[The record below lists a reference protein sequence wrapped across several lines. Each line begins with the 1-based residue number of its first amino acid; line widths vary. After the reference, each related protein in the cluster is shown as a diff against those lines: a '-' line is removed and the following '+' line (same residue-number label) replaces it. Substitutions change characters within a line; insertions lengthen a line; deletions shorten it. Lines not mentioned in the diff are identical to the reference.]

1 MTTNACANWKNL
13 SVTDEYDQEA
23 SAKRKGRS
31 RERPGGRLSPVRDAY
46 RAASIVAMTAIV
58 FSIVL
63 MPFAISSLVAALR
76 HPTGDRAYHLTTPT
90 TLAGEWTKL
99 NIAAVGINEATQ
111 TVTLR
116 ISGFHNCPAR
126 CVDVERIHLY
136 SVHADPS
143 GAFGS
148 PPSVV
153 VDLPLDSSEVEQQV
167 MLPMSGDLIDYPFD
181 HYRLLL
187 GVAFAKVG
195 ANGKEIPFS
204 PVAASNALAY
214 SIDNLIPRV
223 ALDPPRFLKPSQ
235 YDVVGASY
243 DSVSGIDFYRPAYLR
258 ILTVLL
264 TLLIVL
270 ATAYGVFIRPFTQI
284 IPTVGG
290 LVLGVWGIR
299 SLLVGGYPPDSTG
312 VDLVLEASIL
322 LLLLTVTARAVYY
335 MWPKSRANRIEEG

>member
-1 MTTNACANWKNL
+1 MTDDDRQGVPT
-13 SVTDEYDQEA
+13 
-23 SAKRKGRS
+23 KGMDGS
-31 RERPGGRLSPVRDAY
+31 RAPLRRRILPTRDAY
-46 RAASIVAMTAIV
+46 RAASIVATTAIV

-90 TLAGEWTKL
+90 SLAGEWTKL
-99 NIAAVGINEATQ
+99 NVAAVAINEATQ

-126 CVDVERIHLY
+126 CANVERIHLY
-136 SVHADPS
+136 SVHANPS
-143 GAFGS
+143 GAFGA

-153 VDLPLDSSEVEQQV
+153 VDLPSDSSEVEQQV

-187 GVAFAKVG
+187 GVAFSKIG
-195 ANGKEIPFS
+195 ANGEETPFS
-204 PVAASNALAY
+204 PAAANNAFSY

-223 ALDPPRFLKPSQ
+223 SFDPPRFLRPSQ

-243 DSVSGIDFYRPAYLR
+243 DSVASIDFYRPAYLR

-312 VDLVLEASIL
+312 VDLVLEAAIL

-335 MWPKSRANRIEEG
+335 MWPKSRANRIDEEPRSAPRG

>member
-1 MTTNACANWKNL
+1 MTG
-13 SVTDEYDQEA
+13 EYDENA
-23 SAKRKGRS
+23 STNSAPRSTVSPKR
-31 RERPGGRLSPVRDAY
+31 RLIPTRDAY
-46 RAASIVAMTAIV
+46 RAASIVATTAIV
-58 FSIVL
+58 FSIIL
-63 MPFAISSLVAALR
+63 LPFAISSLVAALR
-76 HPTGDRAYHLTTPT
+76 HPTGDRAYHLVTPS
-90 TLAGEWTKL
+90 TLTGEWTKL
-99 NIAAVGINEATQ
+99 NIAAISINEAAQ

-116 ISGFHNCPAR
+116 VSGFHNCPAR
-126 CVDVERIHLY
+126 CTNVERIHLY
-136 SVHADPS
+136 SVHANPS
-143 GAFGS
+143 GAYGS
-148 PPSVV
+148 PPSAV
-153 VDLPLDSSEVEQQV
+153 VDLPADSSEVEQQV
-167 MLPMSGDLIDYPFD
+167 VLPMSGDLIDYPFD

-187 GVAFAKVG
+187 GVAFARVG
-195 ANGKEIPFS
+195 ANGDEIPFS
-204 PVAASNALAY
+204 PVAASHALSY

-223 ALDPPRFLKPSQ
+223 AFDPPRFLKPSQ
-235 YDVVGASY
+235 YDVIGATY

-335 MWPKSRANRIEEG
+335 MWPKSRAMPSRRG

>member
-1 MTTNACANWKNL
+1 M
-13 SVTDEYDQEA
+13 TDEQRQDARAEGEERP
-23 SAKRKGRS
+23 SARS
-31 RERPGGRLSPVRDAY
+31 RKRIVTTRGAY
-46 RAASIVAMTAIV
+46 RAGSMVATTAIV

-63 MPFAISSLVAALR
+63 MPFAISSLIAALR
-76 HPTGDRAYHLTTPT
+76 HPTGSRAYNLTAPA
-90 TLAGEWTKL
+90 TLTGEWTKL
-99 NIAAVGINEATQ
+99 NIAAVAINETTQ

-126 CVDVERIHLY
+126 CANVERIHFY

-143 GAFGS
+143 GAFGA
-148 PPSVV
+148 PPSAV
-153 VDLPLDSSEVEQQV
+153 VDLPADSSEVEQQIT
-167 MLPMSGDLIDYPFD
+167 LPMSGDLINYPFD

-187 GVAFAKVG
+187 GIAFAKVTASG
-195 ANGKEIPFS
+195 GEIPFS
-204 PVAASNALAY
+204 PAAANNTLAY
-214 SIDNLIPRV
+214 SIDNFIPRV
-223 ALDPPRFLKPSQ
+223 AFAPPKFLRPAQ

-243 DSVSGIDFYRPAYLR
+243 DSVSGIDFYRPSYLR

-290 LVLGVWGIR
+290 LVLGVWGVR

-322 LLLLTVTARAVYY
+322 LLLLAVTARAMYY
-335 MWPKSRANRIEEG
+335 MWPKSRATRFKQEVERVTGE

>member
-1 MTTNACANWKNL
+1 MALVKE
-13 SVTDEYDQEA
+13 DDA
-23 SAKRKGRS
+23 SDS
-31 RERPGGRLSPVRDAY
+31 EDDRERRPPNSRGIPFSVHRAY
-46 RAASIVAMTAIV
+46 RAASLVAATAIA

-76 HPTGDRAYHLTTPT
+76 HPTGGRAYNLSVPSQLTD
-90 TLAGEWTKL
+90 EWTKL
-99 NIAAVGINEATQ
+99 NIAAVSLNEATQ

-116 ISGFHNCPAR
+116 ISGFHNCPTR
-126 CVDVERIHLY
+126 CAEVERIHFF

-143 GAFGS
+143 GAYGA
-148 PPSVV
+148 PPSAV
-153 VDLPLDSSEVEQQV
+153 VDLPRNSNEVEQQIT
-167 MLPMSGDLIDYPFD
+167 LPMSGDLIDYPFD

-187 GVAFAKVG
+187 GVALARVS
-195 ANGKEIPFS
+195 ANGTETLVTPAT
-204 PVAASNALAY
+204 VNNTLAY
-214 SIDNLIPRV
+214 SFDNLIPRV
-223 ALDPPRFLKPSQ
+223 TTAPPRFLKPAQ

-243 DSVSGIDFYRPAYLR
+243 DSVSGISFYRPAYLR

-290 LVLGVWGIR
+290 LVLGVWGVR
-299 SLLVGGYPPDSTG
+299 SLLVGSYPPDSTG

-322 LLLLTVTARAVYY
+322 LLLLAVTARATHF
-335 MWPKSRANRIEEG
+335 MWPKSGDARAKGGVESEGGG

>member
-1 MTTNACANWKNL
+1 M
-13 SVTDEYDQEA
+13 V
-23 SAKRKGRS
+23 SAHDG
-31 RERPGGRLSPVRDAY
+31 Y
-46 RAASIVAMTAIV
+46 RAGSIVATTAIV
-58 FSIVL
+58 FSLVL

-76 HPTGDRAYHLTTPT
+76 HPTGSRAYNLTAPS
-90 TLAGEWTKL
+90 TLTGEWTKL
-99 NIAAVGINEATQ
+99 NIAAVAINEATQ

-116 ISGFHNCPAR
+116 ISGFHNCPNR
-126 CVDVERIHLY
+126 CSNVERIHFY

-143 GAFGS
+143 GAFGP
-148 PPSVV
+148 PPSAV
-153 VDLPLDSSEVEQQV
+153 VDLAADSSEVEQQIT
-167 MLPMSGDLIDYPFD
+167 LPMSGDLIDYPFD

-187 GVAFAKVG
+187 GVAFDKVSKAG
-195 ANGKEIPFS
+195 VEVPFS
-204 PVAASNALAY
+204 PAAANNTLAY
-214 SIDNLIPRV
+214 SIDNFIPRV
-223 ALDPPRFLKPSQ
+223 AFAPPKFLKPAQ

-243 DSVSGIDFYRPAYLR
+243 DSVTGIDFYRPSYLR

-290 LVLGVWGIR
+290 LVLGVWGVR

-322 LLLLTVTARAVYY
+322 LLLLAVTARAISY
-335 MWPKSRANRIEEG
+335 MWPKSRGSRTNEEADRSPR

>member
-1 MTTNACANWKNL
+1 MISAND
-13 SVTDEYDQEA
+13 V
-23 SAKRKGRS
+23 
-31 RERPGGRLSPVRDAY
+31 Y
-46 RAASIVAMTAIV
+46 RAGSIVAAMAIV

-63 MPFAISSLVAALR
+63 MPFAISSLIAALR
-76 HPTGDRAYHLTTPT
+76 HPTGSRAYNLTAPT
-90 TLAGEWTKL
+90 KLTNEWTKL
-99 NIAAVGINEATQ
+99 NIAAVAINEATQ

-126 CVDVERIHLY
+126 CTNVERIHFY

-143 GAFGS
+143 GSFGA
-148 PPSVV
+148 PPAAV
-153 VDLPLDSSEVEQQV
+153 VDLPADSSEVGQQIT
-167 MLPMSGDLIDYPFD
+167 LPMSGDLIDYPFD

-187 GVAFAKVG
+187 GVAFAKVS
-195 ANGKEIPFS
+195 ANGEETPFS
-204 PVAASNALAY
+204 LAAANNTLAY

-223 ALDPPRFLKPSQ
+223 SFAPPKFLKPAQ
-235 YDVVGASY
+235 YDVVGARY
-243 DSVSGIDFYRPAYLR
+243 DSVSGIDFYRPSYLR

-290 LVLGVWGIR
+290 LVLGVWGVR

-322 LLLLTVTARAVYY
+322 LLLLAVTARATHY
-335 MWPKSRANRIEEG
+335 MWPKSRTLRIKNEAGRAERG